1 VVIPGGP
8 PPKINGRECR
18 GIACSANSIEQLIS
32 PVAWKNSR
40 GLSKRLKAGHLPG
53 CPALSEVDR
62 GFGLAALLLR
72 VSAGVQLVLAATQVA
87 SVFAAIVVTVP
98 GASAA
103 FAASA
108 ARASAPLAASAHHPH
123 FVLLAAGVLC
133 LVAAAI
139 YPGPAAASP
148 ATFLVAVGI
157 SCPA

>member
-1 VVIPGGP
+1 M
-8 PPKINGRECR
+8 
-18 GIACSANSIEQLIS
+18 
-32 PVAWKNSR
+32 
-40 GLSKRLKAGHLPG
+40 
-53 CPALSEVDR
+53 SEVDR

-139 YPGPAAASP
+139 YPGPAAASF

-157 SCPA
+157 SYPA